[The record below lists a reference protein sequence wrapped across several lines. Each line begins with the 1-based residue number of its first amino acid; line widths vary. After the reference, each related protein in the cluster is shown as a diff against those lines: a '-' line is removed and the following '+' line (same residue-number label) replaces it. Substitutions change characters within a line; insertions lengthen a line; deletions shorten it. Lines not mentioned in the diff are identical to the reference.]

1 MKHIT
6 IFLMTV
12 AMALTAQRLS
22 AETFYAYNDGAW
34 DDPENWTVSTAGTTY
49 DNPGKLTPGA
59 GDTAIIP
66 LGKSMTLTTEA
77 TVSDLT
83 LNGQLKISGA
93 GKLTVNGTARGT
105 GLLITEGLNSCWF
118 GTNEFTYSGT
128 VRYTGTGEIT
138 IDNGSIE
145 YNDVEIAGGTVRLTG
160 GATINVRGNLTMTGG
175 TVALADATCL
185 KVWGNLSLTND
196 AQLQGSDVSVCSI
209 EVCGNLTTGG
219 NARLTLASGT
229 QYDDANISS
238 RVTLKF
244 IGAGDQRMEMG
255 SANAAAIYRLVC
267 DKPEG
272 KQLTVL
278 GTAGDV
284 SPLFY
289 SPVTGSADEQ
299 PVVLKGGILK
309 LGDNVKIDKWGCTNY
324 SWDSWGGFSKY
335 GIQIPEKTELWIAG
349 ATIDCGSYYSDHL
362 LYGNMKVDGTLRIS
376 SGSLNLPENSIGI
389 YYGGS
394 ASAPASVII
403 EGGTITTTGLEP
415 YSAGSSCL
423 YYSQLDGTLSI
434 SNDKQQKQQ
443 AAFHMETTGQTF
455 KMSGGEIVIKNVSG
469 NNGKPTMLYITDVS
483 SSVTGGTITLCPT
496 NLGKADKIMFRSVA
510 PFWNLKIDGSYT
522 VKMDSPWNG
531 FDFVVQNDLSCLG
544 TSTLAI
550 PSTSTLYLGRNLYV
564 ESGSTLDAS
573 GDIILDGSAAATI
586 TDQSGRCRFANCT
599 ISKDAAETTVTV
611 ADGYSL
617 NIAGNLTVTNG
628 ELGGNIVLSGSSQ
641 SISSARGN
649 EGGLDNAVLCMNTAD
664 QALTLLSDIRAK
676 KLNSTARNT
685 VSIGDHNLTL
695 TDGCAY
701 TSLPLVMT
709 DGSYS
714 AGGLTLPLAANGTT
728 TFPLGVSGKTES
740 YACAATSKSSN
751 VSGLLTVSV
760 SADQHPLT
768 IEGQK
773 ENVYDGYWQVYFAGT
788 YEANGMTL
796 KFNAPGLGTKG
807 NGNGQNTLW
816 GQHRAFKE
824 WKSSGT
830 TTNGGT
836 ITFTNIKDGTF
847 DGDYTAASNQTLGNT
862 DAFYSAAS
870 GNWYEN
876 IWVNDPDDPNAQ
888 RKSGLEIRGASELI
902 VRDGHTVTI
911 RPYIEYDKKGNSE
924 TRNLQA
930 AGLEIMEGG
939 TVVVEADAR
948 AKIVSMS
955 GGKGG
960 PQQQDG
966 IITGDGTLIYKVDG
980 GWDDGRWI
988 SGLDK
993 SNYLQGDHKPFCQS
1007 TKATWIY
1014 EVQSGD
1020 FVVPASLNV
1029 YPNLT
1034 VRPKEGVSGAKVLT
1048 SNNVPL
1054 TFTVNGNLTVAA
1066 NGGSITLDNNV
1077 GWNGTSTIKGN
1088 ISIDSGCA
1096 YESSNG
1102 AATYTC
1108 YGSIENN
1115 GSFQNEANFYLYGNL
1130 TQNGTLAST
1139 GDFYFVGSAEATMSG
1154 SAEDAASNK
1163 FNHIVV
1169 NKDLATTEVTFG
1181 LPLSNNDGGKEIWLE
1196 LIKGVA
1202 HMAHKDMDIE
1212 VVSKYYQ
1219 WNTLNYFK
1227 IPSATSLIVDKGG
1240 TVAMTKTGDASGAGL
1255 WLDGTLTLTGGSQD
1269 DNSTVTVGSG
1279 IGYTASTSS
1288 TLNVGT
1294 HSTLT
1299 AQSIMPFDKDGSLK
1313 FSQTS
1318 ATSTIELKGSLG
1330 VTGKAVLDIRGGS
1343 FTQEQQTRISI
1354 AGLSNEP
1361 ATMPTVR
1368 FAPDVTD
1375 LRSGS
1380 TIAICHGQGGLSAG
1394 IYSTQPLMAVEVLSA
1409 AHMESALT
1417 LKGKLTVAADFVA
1430 SNQGGEVFDLTLDA
1444 DMEQRGSGLYDAKGN
1459 TTYLTASAAQSISAT
1474 GTNGLTFGN
1483 VDKTG
1488 QGNATATAATVGGTL
1503 RVGLG
1508 TLTLGGAWQAL
1519 GDVSIEAKT
1528 AVAGSGELTLCKT
1541 DAAQTLFCEGTVN
1554 YLTINN
1560 HNGVESTTT
1569 QSLPIG
1575 IGKQLKLSSGNLNIG
1590 GNLLELTAEAAIV
1603 DDAGGTDRFGTDRMI
1618 VTNQS
1623 QTDRGIRK
1631 HLPAGAFSAV
1641 LPMGCD
1647 QKYTPAFISVT
1658 SHTSAD
1664 EAHIT
1669 IAPSNER
1676 HASLG
1681 EDVAALQFYWTV
1693 TSQGVSGMNGTIS
1706 LEDVL
1711 ADAKDYEENED
1722 TYGASVLLNTETKWR
1737 QFVGDGITVNG
1748 DRMTVGFDFSNAGDA
1763 QIGGDYTAGSNF
1775 PDIKAYISV
1784 ADGEAIGADVWK
1796 TYDTENGAT
1805 GDALSLTKDEM
1816 RGCIFFV
1823 QHNIKVT
1830 ANEIRLTRM
1839 TIMNDGVLDLGTTKN
1854 HNFCNLMG
1862 QGKLY
1867 VESGAMPSTSQ
1878 YSFFENG
1885 GGTVEFGGS
1894 DNYNVMSQLPHV
1906 NNVIFSGSGTRT
1918 ITRSGEMDIY
1928 GTLTVKGDAQL
1939 TVSSGI
1945 RVNSD
1950 MTVEGNG
1957 KISGTGSVNL
1967 NGTARQTLTAPD
1979 GFEMGAPLVVNNA
1992 SGISIA
1998 RNLTLSSSLT
2008 LTDGIVST
2016 GGNKL
2021 TISNASLS
2029 ALQGGSES
2037 SYVDGTIVKKMYSN
2051 EATTFP
2057 VGDGSR
2063 YGAIV
2068 LSSQAAD
2075 AFEVSYHDA
2084 APLNSGSLNGI
2095 NSISKNEYWV
2105 VNSSNASQARVTLRW
2120 DAFSAITINDNLKI
2134 ASFVNMDGNASG
2146 SWEPND
2152 IDRSSLSTN
2161 PTSGSVRSNSPI
2173 VCQGTH
2179 LTFAAATIE
2188 LAYLWTG
2195 AESSDWFAAGNWA
2208 NRTVPGGGS
2217 DVTISGTATRMP
2229 VIAGSEVAL
2238 VNDVEIGSGATL
2250 TLDGGQMTLFGEI
2263 KGNGEFVI
2271 NYHSDGMASFINKG
2285 TSTPQV
2291 TVNRTF
2297 ATARLWYVGGLTSA
2311 SADRSSAGAS
2321 SQVNGFYNANGSG
2334 GDCLS
2339 YYSHDADAFKYDS
2352 NETFLYNAGGIGIGG
2367 TVGLVANP
2375 GTGVKESTRTIT
2387 EKGYLLNPGKV
2398 SIDVKPFTDKH
2409 FGWYLLENPFPF
2421 TLSLSNDVF
2430 SYGEHVS
2437 PVIWFRSKNS
2447 GGYFFATFNYDL
2459 KVGVNM
2465 PLTDNG
2471 QSTGLDDVS
2480 LAPGQAFYIKVVDN
2494 SDVFTIDG
2502 SKPSHTSGTR
2512 LKSAGS
2518 APADVLRLC
2527 ISSAEANTDETA
2539 MVFRTGGT
2547 LGTNG
2552 SDAGKRSE
2560 STSYNQIYTIKDKTS
2575 NAIGLYPETSVMDE
2589 QVIPLGVSVSKKS
2602 SQAVITASNIEL
2614 FDAATDVYLLDGETG
2629 EMISLRD
2636 QPQYEFDMKAGTGS
2650 DSRFAI
2656 VLRYVGSQQ
2665 DESEQGATSIADAD
2679 DADGSISISSS
2690 LGHVSIS
2697 VSESLL
2703 ERNPTAVIHD
2713 MTGRAV
2719 ISRSIDNV
2727 STTIGLGDASGVYVV
2742 EVTAGEE
2749 RRSAKIRV
2757 GAR

>member
-175 TVALADATCL
+175 TVVLADATCL

-324 SWDSWGGFSKY
+324 SWGEFYKY

-349 ATIDCGSYYSDHL
+349 ATIDCGSYNSGHD

-628 ELGGNIVLSGSSQ
+628 ELGGNIVLRGSSQ

-664 QALTLLSDIRAK
+664 QTLTLLSDIRAK

-695 TDGCAY
+695 TDGCVY
-701 TSLPLVMT
+701 KRLPLVMT

-728 TFPLGVSGKTES
+728 IFPLGVSGKTES
-740 YACAATSKSSN
+740 YACTATSKSSN
-751 VSGLLTVSV
+751 VSGLLTVSA
-760 SADQHPLT
+760 STDQHPLT
-768 IEGQK
+768 AEGK
-773 ENVYDGYWQVYFAGT
+773 KDNVYDGYWQVAFDGEYVAGGLSL
-788 YEANGMTL
+788 A
-796 KFNAPGLGTKG
+796 FNAPGLSTKG
-807 NGNGQNTLW
+807 QGQGQNTLW

-847 DGDYTAASNQTLGNT
+847 DGDYTAASNQALGNT

-966 IITGDGTLIYKVDG
+966 IITGDGTLIYKVNG
-980 GWDDGRWI
+980 GWDWKNNL
-988 SGLDK
+988 SNT
-993 SNYLQGDHKPFCQS
+993 NYLQGDHSPFCNS
-1007 TKATWIY
+1007 EKATWIY
-1014 EVQSGD
+1014 ELQRSDWGE

-1034 VRPKEGVSGAKVLT
+1034 VRPKEGVNGSKVLT
-1048 SNNVPL
+1048 SNNVSL

-1096 YESSNG
+1096 YVSSNG

-1318 ATSTIELKGSLG
+1318 GTSTIELKGSLG
-1330 VTGKAVLDIRGGS
+1330 VAGKAVLDIRGGS

-1380 TIAICHGQGGLSAG
+1380 TIAICHGQGGKSAG

-1444 DMEQRGSGLYDAKGN
+1444 DMEQRGSGLYNAKGN
-1459 TTYLTASAAQSISAT
+1459 TTYLTASAAQSISST

-1658 SHTSAD
+1658 SHTSAE

-1748 DRMTVGFDFSNAGDA
+1748 DRMIVGFDFSNAGDA
-1763 QIGGDYTAGSNF
+1763 QIGGDYTAGCNF

-1839 TIMNDGVLDLGTTKN
+1839 TIMDDGVLDLGTTKN

-1867 VESGAMPSTSQ
+1867 VESGAVPSTSQ

-1894 DNYNVMSQLPHV
+1894 GSYNVMSQLPHV

-1918 ITRSGEMDIY
+1918 ITRSGEIDIY

-2029 ALQGGSES
+2029 ALQGGSAS

-2084 APLNSGSLNGI
+2084 APLYSGSLNGI
-2095 NSISKNEYWV
+2095 NSISKNEYWT
-2105 VNSSNASQARVTLRW
+2105 VNSSKASQARVTLRW

-2146 SWEPND
+2146 SWETND

-2161 PTSGSVRSNSPI
+2161 PTNGSVRSNSPI

-2297 ATARLWYVGGLTSA
+2297 ATARLWYVGGLTST
-2311 SADRSSAGAS
+2311 SADRTAAGAS
-2321 SQVNGFYNANGSG
+2321 SQMTGFYNANGSG

-2375 GTGVKESTRTIT
+2375 GTSVKETTRTIT
-2387 EKGYLLNPGKV
+2387 EKGYLLSPGKV

-2679 DADGSISISSS
+2679 DANGSISISSS

>member
-1 MKHIT
+1 MK
-6 IFLMTV
+6 
-12 AMALTAQRLS
+12 
-22 AETFYAYNDGAW
+22 N
-34 DDPENWTVSTAGTTY
+34 
-49 DNPGKLTPGA
+49 
-59 GDTAIIP
+59 
-66 LGKSMTLTTEA
+66 
-77 TVSDLT
+77 
-83 LNGQLKISGA
+83 
-93 GKLTVNGTARGT
+93 
-105 GLLITEGLNSCWF
+105 LIEK
-118 GTNEFTYSGT
+118 
-128 VRYTGTGEIT
+128 T

-324 SWDSWGGFSKY
+324 SWGEFYKY

-349 ATIDCGSYYSDHL
+349 ATIDCGSYNSGHD

-496 NLGKADKIMFRSVA
+496 NLGKADNIMFRSVA
-510 PFWNLKIDGSYT
+510 PFWNLKIEGSYT

-695 TDGCAY
+695 TDGCVY
-701 TSLPLVMT
+701 KRLPLVMT

-728 TFPLGVSGKTES
+728 IFPLGVSGKTES
-740 YACAATSKSSN
+740 YACTATSKSSN

-847 DGDYTAASNQTLGNT
+847 DGDYTAASNQALGNT

-911 RPYIEYDKKGNSE
+911 RPHIEYDKKGNSQ

-980 GWDDGRWI
+980 GWGDGRWI

-1048 SNNVPL
+1048 SNNVSL

-1139 GDFYFVGSAEATMSG
+1139 GDFYFVGSEQATMSG

-1212 VVSKYYQ
+1212 VVSKYNQ
-1219 WNTLNYFK
+1219 SNTLNYFK

-1330 VTGKAVLDIRGGS
+1330 VAGKAVLDIRGGS

-1354 AGLSNEP
+1354 AGLSP
-1361 ATMPTVR
+1361 
-1368 FAPDVTD
+1368 
-1375 LRSGS
+1375 
-1380 TIAICHGQGGLSAG
+1380 
-1394 IYSTQPLMAVEVLSA
+1394 PLCPP
-1409 AHMESALT
+1409 SALRPT
-1417 LKGKLTVAADFVA
+1417 SPTCAA
-1430 SNQGGEVFDLTLDA
+1430 
-1444 DMEQRGSGLYDAKGN
+1444 
-1459 TTYLTASAAQSISAT
+1459 
-1474 GTNGLTFGN
+1474 
-1483 VDKTG
+1483 
-1488 QGNATATAATVGGTL
+1488 
-1503 RVGLG
+1503 
-1508 TLTLGGAWQAL
+1508 
-1519 GDVSIEAKT
+1519 
-1528 AVAGSGELTLCKT
+1528 
-1541 DAAQTLFCEGTVN
+1541 
-1554 YLTINN
+1554 
-1560 HNGVESTTT
+1560 
-1569 QSLPIG
+1569 
-1575 IGKQLKLSSGNLNIG
+1575 
-1590 GNLLELTAEAAIV
+1590 
-1603 DDAGGTDRFGTDRMI
+1603 
-1618 VTNQS
+1618 
-1623 QTDRGIRK
+1623 
-1631 HLPAGAFSAV
+1631 
-1641 LPMGCD
+1641 
-1647 QKYTPAFISVT
+1647 
-1658 SHTSAD
+1658 
-1664 EAHIT
+1664 
-1669 IAPSNER
+1669 
-1676 HASLG
+1676 
-1681 EDVAALQFYWTV
+1681 
-1693 TSQGVSGMNGTIS
+1693 
-1706 LEDVL
+1706 
-1711 ADAKDYEENED
+1711 
-1722 TYGASVLLNTETKWR
+1722 
-1737 QFVGDGITVNG
+1737 
-1748 DRMTVGFDFSNAGDA
+1748 
-1763 QIGGDYTAGSNF
+1763 
-1775 PDIKAYISV
+1775 
-1784 ADGEAIGADVWK
+1784 
-1796 TYDTENGAT
+1796 
-1805 GDALSLTKDEM
+1805 
-1816 RGCIFFV
+1816 
-1823 QHNIKVT
+1823 
-1830 ANEIRLTRM
+1830 
-1839 TIMNDGVLDLGTTKN
+1839 
-1854 HNFCNLMG
+1854 
-1862 QGKLY
+1862 
-1867 VESGAMPSTSQ
+1867 
-1878 YSFFENG
+1878 
-1885 GGTVEFGGS
+1885 
-1894 DNYNVMSQLPHV
+1894 
-1906 NNVIFSGSGTRT
+1906 
-1918 ITRSGEMDIY
+1918 
-1928 GTLTVKGDAQL
+1928 
-1939 TVSSGI
+1939 
-1945 RVNSD
+1945 
-1950 MTVEGNG
+1950 
-1957 KISGTGSVNL
+1957 
-1967 NGTARQTLTAPD
+1967 
-1979 GFEMGAPLVVNNA
+1979 
-1992 SGISIA
+1992 
-1998 RNLTLSSSLT
+1998 
-2008 LTDGIVST
+2008 
-2016 GGNKL
+2016 
-2021 TISNASLS
+2021 
-2029 ALQGGSES
+2029 
-2037 SYVDGTIVKKMYSN
+2037 
-2051 EATTFP
+2051 
-2057 VGDGSR
+2057 
-2063 YGAIV
+2063 
-2068 LSSQAAD
+2068 
-2075 AFEVSYHDA
+2075 A
-2084 APLNSGSLNGI
+2084 AP
-2095 NSISKNEYWV
+2095 
-2105 VNSSNASQARVTLRW
+2105 
-2120 DAFSAITINDNLKI
+2120 
-2134 ASFVNMDGNASG
+2134 
-2146 SWEPND
+2146 
-2152 IDRSSLSTN
+2152 
-2161 PTSGSVRSNSPI
+2161 
-2173 VCQGTH
+2173 
-2179 LTFAAATIE
+2179 
-2188 LAYLWTG
+2188 
-2195 AESSDWFAAGNWA
+2195 
-2208 NRTVPGGGS
+2208 
-2217 DVTISGTATRMP
+2217 
-2229 VIAGSEVAL
+2229 
-2238 VNDVEIGSGATL
+2238 
-2250 TLDGGQMTLFGEI
+2250 
-2263 KGNGEFVI
+2263 
-2271 NYHSDGMASFINKG
+2271 
-2285 TSTPQV
+2285 
-2291 TVNRTF
+2291 
-2297 ATARLWYVGGLTSA
+2297 
-2311 SADRSSAGAS
+2311 
-2321 SQVNGFYNANGSG
+2321 
-2334 GDCLS
+2334 
-2339 YYSHDADAFKYDS
+2339 
-2352 NETFLYNAGGIGIGG
+2352 
-2367 TVGLVANP
+2367 
-2375 GTGVKESTRTIT
+2375 
-2387 EKGYLLNPGKV
+2387 
-2398 SIDVKPFTDKH
+2398 
-2409 FGWYLLENPFPF
+2409 
-2421 TLSLSNDVF
+2421 
-2430 SYGEHVS
+2430 
-2437 PVIWFRSKNS
+2437 
-2447 GGYFFATFNYDL
+2447 
-2459 KVGVNM
+2459 
-2465 PLTDNG
+2465 
-2471 QSTGLDDVS
+2471 
-2480 LAPGQAFYIKVVDN
+2480 
-2494 SDVFTIDG
+2494 
-2502 SKPSHTSGTR
+2502 
-2512 LKSAGS
+2512 
-2518 APADVLRLC
+2518 
-2527 ISSAEANTDETA
+2527 
-2539 MVFRTGGT
+2539 
-2547 LGTNG
+2547 
-2552 SDAGKRSE
+2552 
-2560 STSYNQIYTIKDKTS
+2560 
-2575 NAIGLYPETSVMDE
+2575 
-2589 QVIPLGVSVSKKS
+2589 
-2602 SQAVITASNIEL
+2602 
-2614 FDAATDVYLLDGETG
+2614 
-2629 EMISLRD
+2629 
-2636 QPQYEFDMKAGTGS
+2636 
-2650 DSRFAI
+2650 
-2656 VLRYVGSQQ
+2656 
-2665 DESEQGATSIADAD
+2665 
-2679 DADGSISISSS
+2679 
-2690 LGHVSIS
+2690 
-2697 VSESLL
+2697 
-2703 ERNPTAVIHD
+2703 
-2713 MTGRAV
+2713 
-2719 ISRSIDNV
+2719 
-2727 STTIGLGDASGVYVV
+2727 
-2742 EVTAGEE
+2742 
-2749 RRSAKIRV
+2749 
-2757 GAR
+2757 